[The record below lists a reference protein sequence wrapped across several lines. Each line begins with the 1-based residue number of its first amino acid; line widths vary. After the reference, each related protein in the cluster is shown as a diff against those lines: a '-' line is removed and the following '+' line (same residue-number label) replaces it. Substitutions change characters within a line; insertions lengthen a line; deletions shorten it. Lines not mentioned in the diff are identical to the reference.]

1 MTTTEPWHGIEPP
14 TATDEATALMASLD
28 RMRGTFAWKAWGLD
42 ASQLQTKVGASSMTM
57 AGLLKHLALV
67 EDSHFAQPL
76 GDDVGDPVWRE
87 GDWDADPDW
96 EWHSALDDSPERLY
110 SLWLD
115 STERSR
121 AVMARVLPNGGL
133 DQQVTVVSDDE
144 GNHPNLRRW
153 IVDLIE
159 EYSRHTGHADLI
171 REAIDGRVGEDPP
184 Q

>member
-1 MTTTEPWHGIEPP
+1 MSTTEPWQDIEPP
-14 TATDEATALMASLD
+14 IATDEATALLASLD
-28 RMRGTFAWKAWGLD
+28 RMRGTFAWKAWDLD
-42 ASQLQTKVGASSMTM
+42 AEALDRTVGASTMTLG
-57 AGLLKHLALV
+57 GLLKHLALV
-67 EDSHFAQPL
+67 EDTHFAQPL

-96 EWHSALDDSPERLY
+96 EWHSAADDDPQRLY
-110 SLWLD
+110 ALWLAA
-115 STERSR
+115 TERSR
-121 AVMARVLPNGGL
+121 AVMAQVLPNGGL
-133 DQQVTVVSDDE
+133 DQPVTAVTDDE

-184 Q
+184 R